1 MNEQRSGRARDF
13 RKGKGWLPA
22 GVFLVGLLWFS
33 AGRWC
38 GHRGAGEPPGGTPGA
53 AALGRTPAEAGVVPR
68 APQPRYLGAPPPAG
82 HSTGEGRWAVEEV
95 IAEFSRF
102 EQKALKTVAQKGAFR
117 ALLGDRGAVLA
128 VKQALQDGGERGFS
142 LEQEKERL
150 RMVSFFRAALA
161 WEDNPERLLVIDSM
175 KEVIESDNHHRYPGN
190 PRLQRSLVGDK
201 EELLMA
207 LWKKAPDEAS
217 ALIERGLTGKNR
229 AFFLYILGIRDKG

>member
-1 MNEQRSGRARDF
+1 M
-13 RKGKGWLPA
+13 
-22 GVFLVGLLWFS
+22 
-33 AGRWC
+33 
-38 GHRGAGEPPGGTPGA
+38 
-53 AALGRTPAEAGVVPR
+53 
-68 APQPRYLGAPPPAG
+68 
-82 HSTGEGRWAVEEV
+82 

-102 EQKALKTVAQKGAFR
+102 EEKALKTVAQKGAFR

-150 RMVSFFRAALA
+150 RMVSFFRAALG

-175 KEVIESDNHHRYPGN
+175 KEVIESDNHHRYPDN